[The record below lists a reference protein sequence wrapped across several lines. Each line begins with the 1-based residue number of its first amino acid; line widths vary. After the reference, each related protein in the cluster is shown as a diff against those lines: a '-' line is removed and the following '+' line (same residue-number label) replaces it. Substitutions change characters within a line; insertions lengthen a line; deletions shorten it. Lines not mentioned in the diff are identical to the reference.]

1 MKTAR
6 QSLILAFIGLF
17 LITVNAFA
25 TTRVWNGTGSDS
37 YWTNTANWGGIA
49 PATNADAL
57 VFAGALRLN
66 NTNNY
71 AAITNVSLT
80 FSNAGFNLYGN
91 PVTLNGNITNRT
103 GTNSINTGLGLLAL
117 PIINVPAGQL
127 NINGVISGGF
137 GLTVNG
143 SGNLQLG
150 GANSYNG
157 LTTITPTANLIITNA
172 NALGYGNINQAGKA
186 GTTLGGALILA
197 FPPNSNNNITN
208 TFNSFASTTTGD
220 TAPPNLLNL
229 SGTNTITSSRF
240 VNGGGGNGDV
250 VQSDGGLLILAGQQ
264 GATTGTST
272 RANSYTGSGDGWIT
286 GPLVKTTV
294 DSFPRKYGTGKWTLF
309 GTNTYSG
316 GDLEIYNGTLALGAT
331 ARLDTPG
338 RGVNMIRSGTTFDVS
353 ALAGGWVMTNGQYLG
368 GFGSVIGSVDT
379 VTNAIGTTP
388 TTRITPGTGLGQ
400 SVMPI
405 SGNLSL
411 NGNTILQYNLSP
423 DPTGL
428 IIPSDKI
435 VVAGNLSAQNSNN
448 VALGAYIGYLNNG
461 TYPLI
466 QYGGTFT
473 GDATNFTVTG
483 FTPIAR
489 GVQGGYITNVASAI
503 SLVVTGTPAA
513 YLTWR
518 GYVNGNWDT
527 NTFNWTNSVA
537 GTSDKFYN
545 FDAVNFDDT
554 ASVFN
559 VTNIAVGSVTAG
571 GVLVSNVANN
581 YVISGNP
588 IAGNGGL
595 TKQGSGKLT
604 LTGNNTWTG
613 PNTYSAGI
621 VSVASIGSG
630 AASPLGNA
638 NNSINAN
645 QYLNGGTIEYT
656 GAGEVNTRFFLIG
669 PNGGTISVTNP
680 AATLNFNTSAGW
692 VSAGTAFPALTK
704 TGPGTLTFGFQ
715 QQILGTN
722 RINGGILKLNGLTT
736 GTIFGTDQ
744 TSPVIINGGALD
756 FNSLGLG
763 LKPVV
768 VSGMGDL
775 AIDGNTNGAI
785 INSGSAINQALQFV
799 TMTGDTAFGGA
810 ARWDIRGNPTASLS
824 TGGNAYKLVKVGA
837 NQVSLNGVTVDS
849 ALGDISVRAGT
860 LSVEQTTTGLGN
872 SANTLT
878 VESGATFNLFALAT
892 TLNKQIVLKDNS
904 ILGVT
909 SGANTIGGLVNMPGD
924 TASGPTVN
932 LTAGTSLTLD
942 GVVSGAGNLN
952 LTGGGTLNL
961 NANETYT
968 GTTTVTAGKL
978 VVQSSNTGNGSITVN
993 DNATLGV
1000 IVSGASQLSADTLT
1014 LGNSVG
1020 PVTSE
1025 FTGVASTTI
1034 SPINAT
1040 NLNVNGPTTINILS
1054 GTFLTGQIYPLI
1066 NFVNLNGSGSF
1077 VVGTLPPL
1085 VTATVITNGNTIALS
1100 VSSSAAIQYWT
1111 GKVNGNWDIN
1121 ATTNW
1126 TFNSAAAKYANGN
1139 PVQFDDTASNATV
1152 NVTTTV
1158 LPADIF
1164 VNNDVLNYAFSGSP
1178 IGGKSLTKQGV
1189 GALSLFNAN
1198 SYTNGTILSAGT
1210 LNINNNGALGTGAL
1224 TINGGTIDNTGG
1236 SPVSVTNAE
1245 TWNSDFAFGG
1255 NQDITLGAAGVT
1267 LNTNRQITAAGA
1279 ATLTVSSV
1287 ISDGGAGNSLTL
1299 AGGNVT
1305 LSGANTYKGGTAVLG
1320 GNLLL
1325 QGNQSAANGGLVIG
1339 TNGIASSATTAAGS
1353 QVSVS
1358 VTNQLGMPNQIQIGN
1373 DIAFGGAANLT
1384 VNGSVTNNGNL
1395 LAART
1400 AIVTLNT
1407 NAYWLQTGDMEVRGL
1422 GGVDANF
1429 NLNTNSTFLYTGV
1442 NTIKLNGAD
1451 GNVGHAYLNIS
1462 GEFVTGVAFE
1472 QTSSPF
1478 SGFGRVGLN
1487 NGGTLKLSAAVADL
1501 AINGVQFATFNAG
1514 GTVDTAG
1521 FDAGITYAIYGSGSL
1536 TKAGAGKLTLS
1547 GAETYTGNT
1556 VVNAGTLALDASGSL
1571 ASTNIIVAGGATL
1584 DVSATSLSLASQVL
1598 GNSTST
1604 AILNGNIDAS
1614 SGAMSLTY
1622 ASGIP
1627 AMTELNG
1634 VLTLAESTP
1643 VTVNN
1648 TGSALGNGSYK
1659 LISAGGGGSV
1669 VASLTPTNVVVTGSG
1684 MGAGGTAT
1692 LSLTGSELYLNV
1704 AGASSVNTNTFT
1716 LGTVVTPTSI
1726 QLSWPPDRLGWKLQ
1740 TQTNALSTGLGTN
1753 WVVWPGSATVTNL
1766 TIPINP
1772 ANPSVFIRMTY
1783 P

>member
-1 MKTAR
+1 MKTTR
-6 QSLILAFIGLF
+6 QSLLLAFIGLF
-17 LITVNAFA
+17 LIAVNAYA

-49 PATNADAL
+49 PAANADGL

-71 AAITNVSLT
+71 TAITNVSLT

-127 NINGVISGGF
+127 NINGVLSGGF

-186 GTTLGGALILA
+186 GGTLGGALILA
-197 FPPNSNNNITN
+197 FPPNSNNTITN

-272 RANSYTGSGDGWIT
+272 RANSYTGSGNGWIT

-294 DSFPRKYGTGKWTLF
+294 DSFPRKYGTGKWTIF
-309 GTNTYSG
+309 GTNTYTG
-316 GDLEIYNGTLALGAT
+316 GDFEIYNGTLALGAT
-331 ARLDTPG
+331 ALMNTG
-338 RGVNMIRSGTTFDVS
+338 NRGFNMIRSGTVLDFS
-353 ALAGGWVMTNGQYLG
+353 ALTGGWVMQAGQPLS
-368 GFGSVIGSVDT
+368 GFGSVVGSV
-379 VTNAIGTTP
+379 VTGTNYANT
-388 TTRITPGTGLGQ
+388 ITPGTGLGQ

-411 NGNTILQYNLSP
+411 GGGPTTINFNLSP

-435 VVAGNLSAQNSNN
+435 VVAGNLTAQNTNN
-448 VALGAYIGYLNNG
+448 IVLGAYIGYLNNG

-466 QYGGTFT
+466 TYGGSFT
-473 GDATNFTVTG
+473 GNITNFTVSG
-483 FTPIAR
+483 FTAIAR
-489 GVQGGYITNVASAI
+489 GVQAGYLTNTPGAI

-513 YLTWR
+513 NLNWR

-537 GTSDKFYN
+537 ATSDKFYN

-595 TKQGSGKLT
+595 TKRGSGKLT
-604 LTGNNTWTG
+604 LTGANTWTG
-613 PNTYSAGI
+613 ANTYSAGI

-645 QYLNGGTIEYT
+645 QYLNGGTLEYT
-656 GAGEVNTRFFLIG
+656 GGGEVNTRFFLIG
-669 PNGGTISVTNP
+669 PNGGTIAVTNP
-680 AATLNFNTSAGW
+680 AATLNFNTSGGW
-692 VSAGTAFPALTK
+692 LSAGTAFPALTK

-715 QQILGTN
+715 QQLLGTN

-744 TSPVIINGGALD
+744 TSPLFINGGALD

-785 INSGSAINQALQFV
+785 INSGITLNQALQFV

-824 TGGNAYKLVKVGA
+824 TDGNAYKLVKVGA

-849 ALGDISVRAGT
+849 ALGDVSVRVGT
-860 LSVEQTTTGLGN
+860 LSVEGTTTGLGN
-872 SANTLT
+872 PANTLT
-878 VESGATFNLFALAT
+878 VENGATFNLFALANS
-892 TLNKQIVLKDNS
+892 LNKQIVLKDGS
-904 ILGVT
+904 TLGVT
-909 SGANTIGGLVNMPGD
+909 SGANTIAGVVNMPGD
-924 TASGPTVN
+924 TASGPTIN
-932 LTAGTSLTLD
+932 LAAGTSLTLNAL
-942 GVVSGAGNLN
+942 VSGAGNLY

-978 VVQSSNTGNGSITVN
+978 VVKSSNTGNGSITAN
-993 DNATLGV
+993 DNTTLGV
-1000 IVSGASQLSADTLT
+1000 IVSGTSQLKADTLT

-1020 PVTSE
+1020 PVTNE

-1034 SPINAT
+1034 APINAT
-1040 NLNVNGPTTINILS
+1040 NLYVNGPTTINILS

-1066 NFVNLNGSGSF
+1066 NFVNLNGSGGF

-1085 VTATVITNGNTIALS
+1085 VTATIITNGNTIALS

-1121 ATTNW
+1121 STTNW
-1126 TFNSAAAKYANGN
+1126 TFNNTAAKYANGN

-1152 NVTTTV
+1152 TVTTTV

-1178 IGGKSLTKQGV
+1178 IGGKSLTKLGV

-1236 SPVSVTNAE
+1236 SPVTVTNAQA
-1245 TWNSDFAFGG
+1245 WNGDFAFGG
-1255 NQDITLGAAGVT
+1255 NQDITLSVASVA
-1267 LNTNRQITAAGA
+1267 LNTNRQITATGAG
-1279 ATLTVSSV
+1279 TLTVNGA
-1287 ISDGGAGNSLTL
+1287 ISDGGVGNSLTL

-1305 LSGANTYKGGTAVLG
+1305 LSGANAYKGGTAVLG

-1325 QGNQSAANGGLVIG
+1325 QGNQSVANGGLAIG
-1339 TNGIASSATTAAGS
+1339 TNGIASSATIAAGAK
-1353 QVSVS
+1353 VSVA

-1373 DIAFGGAANLT
+1373 DVAFGGAANLA

-1400 AIVTLNT
+1400 ANVTLNT

-1462 GEFVTGVAFE
+1462 GQFITGVAFE
-1472 QTSSPF
+1472 QTSAPF

-1487 NGGTLKLSAAVADL
+1487 NGGTLKLSAAIADL

-1521 FDAGITYAIYGSGSL
+1521 FDAGISYAIYGSGSL

-1556 VVNAGTLALDASGSL
+1556 VVNAGTLALDASGSIV
-1571 ASTNIIVAGGATL
+1571 STNIIVAGGATL
-1584 DVSATSLSLASQVL
+1584 DVSATTLTLASQVL

-1614 SGAMSLTY
+1614 SGAMALTY
-1622 ASGIP
+1622 ASGTP

-1648 TGSALGNGSYK
+1648 TGSALGNGIYK

-1669 VASLTPTNVVVTGSG
+1669 VASPTPTNVVVTGSG
-1684 MGAGGTAT
+1684 MGTGGAAT
-1692 LSLTGSELYLNV
+1692 LSITGNELYLNV
-1704 AGASSVNTNTFT
+1704 TGASSVNTNTFA

-1753 WVVWPGSATVTNL
+1753 WVVWPGSTTVTNL

-1772 ANPSVFIRMTY
+1772 ANPTVFFRMTY

>member
-1 MKTAR
+1 MKTTR
-6 QSLILAFIGLF
+6 QSLILAVIGLF
-17 LITVNAFA
+17 LITASSYA
-25 TTRVWNGTGSDS
+25 TTRTWNGTGSDS
-37 YWTNTANWGGIA
+37 YWTNTVNWGGIA
-49 PATNADAL
+49 PAANADGL
-57 VFAGALRLN
+57 VFAGSLRLN
-66 NTNNY
+66 NTNNL

-80 FSNAGFNLYGN
+80 FSNAGFSLNGN

-103 GTNSINTGLGLLAL
+103 GTNVVNTGLGLLAL

-127 NINGVISGGF
+127 NINGAISGSF

-172 NALGYGNINQAGKA
+172 NALGFGNINQGGKA
-186 GTTLGGALILA
+186 GGTLGGALILA
-197 FPPNSNNNITN
+197 FPPNSNNTITN
-208 TFNSFASTTTGD
+208 AFNGFAATTTGD

-229 SGTNTITSSRF
+229 SGTNTIKADRF
-240 VNGGGGNGDV
+240 VSSGGGNGDV
-250 VQSDGGLLILAGQQ
+250 VESDGGLLILAGDIY
-264 GATTGTST
+264 GTTTGRIIELTGT
-272 RANSYTGSGDGWIT
+272 GNGWVTGSIRNNGANT
-286 GPLVKTTV
+286 Y
-294 DSFPRKYGTGKWTLF
+294 FPRKYGTGKWTLF
-309 GTNTYSG
+309 GTNNYSL
-316 GDLEIYNGTLALGAT
+316 GDLEIYTGTLALGAT

-338 RGVNMIRSGTTFDVS
+338 RGVNMMRSGTTFDVS
-353 ALAGGWVMTNGQYLG
+353 ALSGGWLMTNAQFLG
-368 GFGSVIGSVDT
+368 GFGSVIGTVDT
-379 VTNAIGTTP
+379 VTNAIGTAP

-405 SGNLSL
+405 SGNLKL
-411 NGNTILQYNLSP
+411 NGNVVLQYNLSS

-473 GDATNFTVTG
+473 GDATNFTVSG
-483 FTPIAR
+483 FTAIGR
-489 GVQGGYITNVASAI
+489 GAQAGYITNVNNAI

-513 YLTWR
+513 NLTWR
-518 GYVNGNWDT
+518 GYVTGNWDT
-527 NTFNWTNSVA
+527 NALNWTNSVA
-537 GTSDKFYN
+537 GTSDKFYQY
-545 FDAVNFDDT
+545 DAVNFDDS
-554 ASVFN
+554 ALNFVVN
-559 VTNIAVGSVTAG
+559 VTNPVTAG
-571 GVLVSNVANN
+571 GLTVSNSANN
-581 YVISGNP
+581 YTIGLSGTGVIQGN
-588 IAGNGGL
+588 AGL
-595 TKQGSGKLT
+595 TKLGSGKLT

-621 VSVASIGSG
+621 VSVANILSG
-630 AASPLGNA
+630 AAAPLGNA
-638 NNSINAN
+638 NNSIGLN
-645 QYLNGGTIEYT
+645 QYLNGGGIEIT
-656 GAGEVNTRFFLIG
+656 GGSESCSRFFQIG
-669 PNGGTISVTNP
+669 TNGGTISITNP
-680 AATLNFNTSAGW
+680 STTLTIASSGGM
-692 VSAGTAFPALTK
+692 VSSGTAYPCLTK
-704 TGPGTLTFGFQ
+704 TGPGTLAFSLQ
-715 QQILGTN
+715 QQMLGTNQILG
-722 RINGGILKLNGLTT
+722 GILRLNGLTT

-785 INSGSAINQALQFV
+785 INSGIAINQALQFV
-799 TMTGDTAFGGA
+799 TMKGDTAFGGSG
-810 ARWDIRGNPTASLS
+810 RWDIRGNPTASLS

-860 LSVEQTTTGLGN
+860 LSVEGTTTGLGN
-872 SANTLT
+872 SASNLT

-892 TLNKQIVLKDNS
+892 SLNKQIVLKDNS

-932 LTAGTSLTLD
+932 LGAGTSLTLN

-978 VVQSSNTGNGSITVN
+978 VVKSANTGNGSITVN
-993 DNATLGV
+993 DNTTLGV
-1000 IVSGASQLSADTLT
+1000 IVSGASQLSADALT

-1034 SPINAT
+1034 APINAT
-1040 NLNVNGPTTINILS
+1040 NLFVNGPTTINILS

-1066 NFVNLNGSGSF
+1066 SFVNLNGSGSF

-1121 ATTNW
+1121 TTTNW
-1126 TFNSAAAKYANGN
+1126 TFNSLAAKYVNGN

-1152 NVTTTV
+1152 TVTTTV

-1164 VNNDVLNYAFSGSP
+1164 VDNNVLNYAFSGSP
-1178 IGGKSLTKQGV
+1178 IGGKSLTKLGV

-1236 SPVSVTNAE
+1236 SPVTVTNAQA
-1245 TWNSDFAFGG
+1245 WNGDFAFGG
-1255 NQDITLGAAGVT
+1255 NQDITLSVASVA
-1267 LNTNRQITAAGA
+1267 LNTNRQITATGAG
-1279 ATLTVSSV
+1279 TLTVSGA

-1305 LSGANTYKGGTAVLG
+1305 LSGANAYKGGTAVLG

-1325 QGNQSAANGGLVIG
+1325 QGNQSAANGGLAVG
-1339 TNGIASSATTAAGS
+1339 TNGISSSATIAAGAK
-1353 QVSVS
+1353 VSVT
-1358 VTNQLGMPNQIQIGN
+1358 VTNQLGMTNQIQIGN
-1373 DIAFGGAANLT
+1373 DVAFGGAANLN

-1407 NAYWLQTGDMEVRGL
+1407 NSYWLQTGDMEVRGL

-1462 GEFVTGVAFE
+1462 GQFITGAAFE
-1472 QTSSPF
+1472 QTSAPF

-1501 AINGVQFATFNAG
+1501 TLNGVQFATFNAG

-1584 DVSATSLSLASQVL
+1584 DVSATSLTLASQVL
-1598 GNSTST
+1598 GNSTPT

-1622 ASGIP
+1622 ASGTP

-1669 VASLTPTNVVVTGSG
+1669 VASPTPTNVVVTGSG
-1684 MGAGGTAT
+1684 MGAGGAAT
-1692 LSLTGSELYLNV
+1692 LSITGSELYLNV
-1704 AGASSVNTNTFT
+1704 TGASSVNTNTFT
-1716 LGTVVTPTSI
+1716 IGTVVTPTSI

-1753 WVVWPGSATVTNL
+1753 WVVWPGSTTVTNL
-1766 TIPINP
+1766 TLPINP
-1772 ANPSVFIRMTY
+1772 ANPTVFIRMTY